1 MSHYKTNYNLSNKKY
16 GKLLFQSL
24 LISILL
30 FIGEGLLMTFI
41 SKPLFYGIGI
51 IYILL
56 IFIICKFLKLKVF
69 NFSMIK
75 FTDFLLVVLSFIL
88 IQLLNVFFLQNV
100 PSVSNQ
106 NYLEQMVSNSSIGLI
121 ILTIGI
127 IIPVIE
133 ECVLRAFVIK
143 GIFRGLPFLGS
154 IVSVILFTIM
164 HGPTNIW
171 EYLIFGSSGI
181 IYVFTFLKTQRLE
194 VPILIHILNNS
205 YGIIQDY
212 FFLNKFV

>member
-212 FFLNKFV
+212 FF

>member
-1 MSHYKTNYNLSNKKY
+1 MSHHNTNYNLSNKNY
-16 GKLLFQSL
+16 GKLLFQSIM
-24 LISILL
+24 ISIFL
-30 FIGEGLLMTFI
+30 FIGEGLLITFI
-41 SKPLFYGIGI
+41 NKPLFYGISI
-51 IYILL
+51 IYILS
-56 IFIICKFLKLKVF
+56 IFVICKFLNLKLF
-69 NFSMIK
+69 NFSMLNLNN
-75 FTDFLLVVLSFIL
+75 FLLALLSFTL
-88 IQLLNVFFLQNV
+88 IQIFNVFFLQHV
-100 PSVSNQ
+100 PSVNNQ
-106 NYLEQMVSNSSIGLI
+106 DYLEQMVSNSSIGLL

-127 IIPVIE
+127 IIPIIE
-133 ECVLRAFVIK
+133 ECVLRGFLIK

-154 IVSVILFTIM
+154 IISVILFTIM

-212 FFLNKFV
+212 FF

>member
-1 MSHYKTNYNLSNKKY
+1 
-16 GKLLFQSL
+16 FQSL

-41 SKPLFYGIGI
+41 SKPLFSGIGI

-212 FFLNKFV
+212 FF

>member
-1 MSHYKTNYNLSNKKY
+1 
-16 GKLLFQSL
+16 
-24 LISILL
+24 
-30 FIGEGLLMTFI
+30 
-41 SKPLFYGIGI
+41 
-51 IYILL
+51 
-56 IFIICKFLKLKVF
+56 
-69 NFSMIK
+69 
-75 FTDFLLVVLSFIL
+75 VLSFIL

-212 FFLNKFV
+212 FF